1 MSWICFHIE
10 NERLLKAA
18 VSEEIRVE
26 CDKLFKQRGYEERGR
41 WIPEK
46 EVISSYIVEGVYYAA
61 VRTTDR
67 FGKSFVHA
75 AIFPLCLQKRS
86 IIICYVMNS
95 MKESCHR
102 SVSVQ
107 WKFYYCWVP
116 RILHLL
122 KSGEITVGIIIRRNT
137 IRNIKRMWENNHQNI
152 EKGKL

>member
-26 CDKLFKQRGYEERGR
+26 CDKLFRQRGYEERGR

-46 EVISSYIVEGVYYAA
+46 EVILSYIVEGVYYAA

-67 FGKSFVHA
+67 FGKSFVYA
-75 AIFPLCLQKRS
+75 AIFHSVFKKRS

-95 MKESCHR
+95 MKESYR
-102 SVSVQ
+102 RNVSAQ
-107 WKFYYCWVP
+107 WKFYYC
-116 RILHLL
+116 
-122 KSGEITVGIIIRRNT
+122 
-137 IRNIKRMWENNHQNI
+137 
-152 EKGKL
+152 